1 MDEGTAILLIKALDG
16 LSARSVATAQN
27 IANANTAGYRPL
39 RVSFEQA
46 LANAAAVGDAA
57 VSAVTPQVESIPIGA
72 RDGELRLD
80 LELETAAHTA
90 QRYGALIDV
99 LDRQL
104 QLQDLAIVGNVG
116 GN

>member
-1 MDEGTAILLIKALDG
+1 MDSNTASLLIKALDC

-27 IANANTAGYRPL
+27 IANAGTPGYRPL

-46 LANAAAVGDAA
+46 LADAAARGGEAIQA
-57 VSAVTPQVESIPIGA
+57 VSPQIDAIPAGA

-80 LELETAAHTA
+80 LELETASVTA
-90 QRYGALIDV
+90 QRYGGLINM

-104 QLQDLAIVGNVG
+104 QLQNLAITGNSG
-116 GN
+116 SN

>member
-1 MDEGTAILLIKALDG
+1 MDITTATLLIKALDG

-27 IANANTAGYRPL
+27 IANANTPGYRPL
-39 RVSFEQA
+39 RVSFEKV
-46 LANAAAVGDAA
+46 LADAA
-57 VSAVTPQVESIPIGA
+57 QQGAGAVQAVSPQIDAIPAGA

-80 LELETAAHTA
+80 LELATASATT
-90 QRYGALIDV
+90 QRYGGLIEV

-104 QLQDLAIVGNVG
+104 RLQSLAITGSSG